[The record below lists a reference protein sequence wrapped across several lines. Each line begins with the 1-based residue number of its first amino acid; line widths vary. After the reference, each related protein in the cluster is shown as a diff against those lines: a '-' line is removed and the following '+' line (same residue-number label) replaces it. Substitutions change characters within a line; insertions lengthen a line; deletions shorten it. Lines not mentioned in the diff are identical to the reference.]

1 MKHLILHLGQLSSEF
16 DPASFSSYNI
26 ENIRNQEVLNSVEEL
41 LKGIDEKDLF
51 PYRVSTHLPSET
63 HESIIIF
70 KEGFK
75 WGQVIRLAV
84 YLRLLPYEN
93 WISKSPI
100 IICDDNLPNPFFN
113 KDLESLSDIQN
124 FLNFPGIFYKSF
136 FALFGKGEN
145 DEGKSDYGINRF
157 LKTINKDF
165 DTKLITVTSENLA
178 HDRHSITNHWG
189 AIKLALNAGY
199 GVNEINY
206 TFPPTLYFN
215 YLLKKFSI
223 KIEPSKD
230 KTNFSSLLKKDKVL
244 LIDDNSE
251 KGWKS
256 VLEKIFGE
264 NSIDYKS
271 FMIGVVKKDL
281 KGKWEVDNDL
291 NKYDLIFLDLYLPE
305 FQDQKPNLK
314 NGEIL
319 LKLIKKSYPQ
329 IPVIVFTASN
339 KSWTREAVLNYG
351 ADGMY
356 VKESPEFAGDE
367 NYSKE
372 NFINFEKLVC
382 ETLEKYKVLRPYWE
396 AIQLTLLDKTFL
408 SIPEKG
414 TSSFKSR
421 IEERLIMFYGLL
433 KRGFEETEFNKK
445 KFHFSDYELA
455 FMTLWSVLNEISEAS
470 YNKTKPNITIHN
482 SSTNLITKH
491 PGGAPIKYS
500 KNHFRWEIIGQ
511 SDTFIDYEFSL
522 SVDRNTGNPL
532 MDPSGKFYVLNQDQ
546 KSCFLLHQNQFQVIV
561 PRKTKTNYENTLF
574 LQIAYLIERKAN
586 LSISINKSNY
596 QQTLRRL
603 NDVRN
608 HLYLTHGS
616 DISTGF
622 YNQTEEVKRI
632 NHTIK
637 PEEDMKDLFELISF
651 LLTGNENK
659 VDIINSNTLRDS
671 KFF

>member
-51 PYRVSTHLPSET
+51 PYRVSTHLPLET

-70 KEGFK
+70 KEGIK
-75 WGQVIRLAV
+75 WDQVIRLAV

-124 FLNFPGIFYKSF
+124 FLNIPGIFYKSF

-157 LKTINKDF
+157 LKTVNKDF
-165 DTKLITVTSENLA
+165 DTKVIAVTSENLA

-189 AIKLALNAGY
+189 AVKLALNAGY
-199 GVNEINY
+199 GIEDIKY
-206 TFPPTLYFN
+206 DFPPTLYFN
-215 YLLKKFSI
+215 YLIKKYGLKIDPNNDKVNLWSHLKKE
-223 KIEPSKD
+223 KI
-230 KTNFSSLLKKDKVL
+230 LLV
-244 LIDDNSE
+244 DDNSD
-251 KGWKS
+251 KGWQAVMSKIFEPAI
-256 VLEKIFGE
+256 VDVADDFEKINQFG
-264 NSIDYKS
+264 N
-271 FMIGVVKKDL
+271 VKDISS
-281 KGKWEVDNDL
+281 
-291 NKYDLIFLDLYLPE
+291 YDLIFLDLRLPKI
-305 FQDQKPNLK
+305 QKK
-314 NGEIL
+314 EIEYDNGITL
-319 LKLIKKSYPQ
+319 LKRIKNKYPQ
-329 IPVIVFTASN
+329 VPIIVFTASN
-339 KSWTREAVLNYG
+339 KSWTREAVLNFG

-356 VKESPEFAGDE
+356 VKESPEFSNDK

-372 NFINFEKLVC
+372 NFKNFTNSVIN
-382 ETLEKYKVLRPYWE
+382 TLEKYHILRPYWE
-396 AIQLTLLDKTFL
+396 EIQFIIKNPTFL
-408 SIPEKG
+408 SLLEKG
-414 TSSFKSR
+414 KSRFKDR
-421 IEERLIMFYGLL
+421 IEERLKMFYGLL
-433 KRGFEETEFNKK
+433 KRGFEQTEYNKNQ
-445 KFHFSDYELA
+445 FHFSDNELA

-491 PGGAPIKYS
+491 PGGAPIKYY

-511 SDTFIDYEFSL
+511 TDTFIEYEYSL

-532 MDPSGKFYVLNQDQ
+532 LDPSGMFYVLNQDQ
-546 KSCFLLHQNQFQVIV
+546 KSCFLFDKNQFQVIG
-561 PRKTKTNYENTLF
+561 PIKTKTNYENTLF

-586 LSISINKSNY
+586 LSTSINKSKY
-596 QQTLRRL
+596 QQTLVRL
-603 NDVRN
+603 NEVRN

-616 DISTGF
+616 DISSGF
-622 YNQTEEVKRI
+622 YDQTEEVKRVNHSI
-632 NHTIK
+632 NPIK
-637 PEEDMKDLFELISF
+637 DIKDLFELISF
-651 LLTGNENK
+651 LLTGNENE
-659 VDIINSNTLRDS
+659 VDIINANTLHR
-671 KFF
+671 

>member
-75 WGQVIRLAV
+75 WDQVIRLAV

-189 AIKLALNAGY
+189 AVKLALNAGY
-199 GVNEINY
+199 GIEDIKY
-206 TFPPTLYFN
+206 DFPPTLYFN
-215 YLLKKFSI
+215 YLIKKYGLKIDPNDDKVNLWSHLKKE
-223 KIEPSKD
+223 KI
-230 KTNFSSLLKKDKVL
+230 LLV
-244 LIDDNSE
+244 DDNSD
-251 KGWKS
+251 KGWQAVMSKIFEPAI
-256 VLEKIFGE
+256 VDVADDFEKINQFG
-264 NSIDYKS
+264 NL
-271 FMIGVVKKDL
+271 KDISS
-281 KGKWEVDNDL
+281 
-291 NKYDLIFLDLYLPE
+291 YDLIFLDLRLPKIKKKE
-305 FQDQKPNLK
+305 IEYD
-314 NGEIL
+314 NGITL
-319 LKLIKKSYPQ
+319 LKIIKDKYAQVP
-329 IPVIVFTASN
+329 IIVFTASN
-339 KSWTREAVLNYG
+339 KSWTREAVLNFG

-356 VKESPEFAGDE
+356 VKESPEFSSDK

-372 NFINFEKLVC
+372 NFKNFTNSVVN
-382 ETLEKYKVLRPYWE
+382 TLEKYRILRPYWE
-396 AIQLTLLDKTFL
+396 EIQLIINNPTFL
-408 SIPEKG
+408 SLPEKG
-414 TSSFKSR
+414 RSRFKER
-421 IEERLIMFYGLL
+421 IEERLKMFYGLL
-433 KRGFEETEFNKK
+433 KRGFEQTEYNKN
-445 KFHFSDYELA
+445 KFHFSDNELS
-455 FMTLWSVLNEISEAS
+455 FMTLWSILNEISEAN
-470 YNKTKPNITIHN
+470 YNKFQPNITIQDSAGNPITNHPNQSGRAGQPLTYLNIPNGPQHN
-482 SSTNLITKH
+482 KWQIV
-491 PGGAPIKYS
+491 
-500 KNHFRWEIIGQ
+500 GQ
-511 SDTFIDYEFSL
+511 DDVFIEYDYSL
-522 SVDRNTGNPL
+522 SIDRNTG
-532 MDPSGKFYVLNQDQ
+532 DPELVSYGKFYKLNHVQ
-546 KSCFLLHQNQFQVIV
+546 KSCFLLRDEQFQIV
-561 PRKTKTNYENTLF
+561 SPMKTIVNYETTLF
-574 LQIAYLIERKAN
+574 LQIAFLIERKAN
-586 LSISINKSNY
+586 LSTSPNKINFQK
-596 QQTLRRL
+596 TLDKL
-603 NDVRN
+603 NKVRN

-616 DISTGF
+616 EISSGF
-622 YNQTEEVKRI
+622 YDQTEEVKRVNHSI
-632 NHTIK
+632 NPIK
-637 PEEDMKDLFELISF
+637 DIKDLFELISF

-659 VDIINSNTLRDS
+659 VDIINANTLHR
-671 KFF
+671 